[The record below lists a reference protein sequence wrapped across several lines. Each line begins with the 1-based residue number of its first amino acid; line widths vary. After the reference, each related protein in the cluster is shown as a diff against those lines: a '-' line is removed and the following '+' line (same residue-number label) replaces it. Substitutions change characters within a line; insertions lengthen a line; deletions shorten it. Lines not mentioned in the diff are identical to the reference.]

1 MVFGKHL
8 IIQSLLLEE
17 LLRGS
22 VFVDVAAFH
31 YHYLVVVG
39 DG

>member
-8 IIQSLLLEE
+8 IVESLLLEE

-22 VFVDVAAFH
+22 EFVDAAAFH
-31 YHYLVVVG
+31 YHYLVVV
-39 DG
+39 